1 MADDT
6 TPVDIAPFDL
16 LSQKEQHAH
25 LSRFHT
31 NLWRASL
38 TTKTSKA
45 DMQRIHDEAHLGQ
58 SQVGTKEPH
67 THTAVPQGKADVDLT
82 KGGILNST
90 QRKALKDLVDND
102 FLALKAEIN
111 QFANDMAQQA
121 REKVR
126 AEWAKKGA
134 NKEAFMG
141 RASDLIRK
149 YRDDADRLIL
159 EARTKGVELKIP
171 SVDRYSSGIDA
182 SVAGLKE
189 AIDAAVAV
197 VEADRKR
204 ALTTLERQRLT
215 AQRTVLMSG
224 VNQDALAI
232 LDTIPDAKTLMVEA
246 ARERT
251 NMQGITA

>member
-1 MADDT
+1 MEE

-16 LSQKEQHAH
+16 LTQKEMHAH
-25 LSRFHT
+25 LTTHHVKPYEI
-31 NLWRASL
+31 N
-38 TTKTSKA
+38 TKTSKA
-45 DMQRIHDEAHLGQ
+45 DMEVIHQQMHSGQ
-58 SQVGTKEPH
+58 IHPRYVQMRTAH
-67 THTAVPQGKADVDLT
+67 THTAVPQGKPTVDIT
-82 KGGILNST
+82 KGGLLGST

-134 NKEAFMG
+134 NKETYTEKAN
-141 RASDLIRK
+141 ALIRK
-149 YRDDADRLIL
+149 YRDDADRLVL
-159 EARTKGVELKIP
+159 EARSKGVDLKVP
-171 SVDRYSSGIDA
+171 SVDRYSSGIEA
-182 SVAGLKE
+182 SVSGLKE
-189 AIDAAVAV
+189 AIDAAVQV

-215 AQRTVLMSG
+215 AQRTVLMAG
-224 VNQDALAI
+224 VNQEALAI

-246 ARERT
+246 AKQRT
-251 NMQGITA
+251 DMQGITA